1 MLPPVIQSLKNSSV
15 YFIAWVVFCLGAL
28 IYLPYYSTAECFIR
42 LNVFHTEWMDRVFP
56 VITFLGDGMFLLAVA
71 LMLAMARRY
80 GLALKMV
87 LAFIAS
93 GLLVQVLKNTITAP
107 RPKVLLQSLEL
118 PYQYFIDGITRIGN
132 SSFPSGHTATF
143 FALATL
149 LAMQTKNR
157 YWQLF
162 FLLVALLVG
171 YSRIYLGQ
179 HFLQDVLMGSFI
191 GICTA
196 IPVQCFMPKKIL
208 FRKQSNQSPPY
219 AVQ

>member
-1 MLPPVIQSLKNSSV
+1 MLPLLQSLKKSSV
-15 YFIAWVVFCLGAL
+15 YFIAWLLFCLYAI
-28 IYLPYYSTAECFIR
+28 IYLPFYSTAECFIQFNAFHAEWLDR
-42 LNVFHTEWMDRVFP
+42 LFL
-56 VITFLGDGMFLLAVA
+56 VITFLGDGIFLLAVA
-71 LMLAMARRY
+71 LMLVMARRY
-80 GLALKMV
+80 ELALKLV
-87 LAFIAS
+87 LVFVVS
-93 GLLVQVLKNTITAP
+93 GILVQVLKNTITAP
-107 RPKVLLQSLEL
+107 RPKVLLQALQL

-162 FLLVALLVG
+162 FIVTALLVG

-179 HFLQDVLMGSFI
+179 HFLQDVLMGSLI
-191 GICTA
+191 GIVTA
-196 IPVQCFMPKKIL
+196 IPIHFFKIKKTL
-208 FRKQSNQSPPY
+208 FRQQSNQNPPY

>member
-1 MLPPVIQSLKNSSV
+1 MLLPVIQSLKKSAV
-15 YFIAWVVFCLGAL
+15 YFIAWLVFCVIAL
-28 IYLPYYSTAECFIR
+28 VYLSSHSTARCFVQ
-42 LNVFHTEWMDRVFP
+42 LNLFHTEWMDRLFII
-56 VITFLGDGMFLLAVA
+56 ITFLGDGIFLLAVA
-71 LMLAMARRY
+71 LMLVMARRQE
-80 GLALKMV
+80 LAIK
-87 LAFIAS
+87 LAAAFVVS
-93 GLLVQVLKNTITAP
+93 GILVQVLKNTITAP
-107 RPKVLLQSLEL
+107 RPKVLLQLL
-118 PYQYFIDGITRIGN
+118 NQPYQYFIDGITRIGN

-162 FLLVALLVG
+162 FLLMALLVG

-191 GICTA
+191 GICA
-196 IPVQCFMPKKIL
+196 AVPIHFFKPKKIT
-208 FRKQSNQSPPY
+208 FRQQSNQNTPY